1 MRPSRLIALTLF
13 GLAVKKEGR
22 FGDRIIA
29 KILPPDLRKR
39 FTEGASDGQLEVPD
53 GDKGLAGE
61 RDDLLSRGKF
71 LPRFEHISR
80 YSGTARKAHGTVLD
94 IGCGTG
100 YGAAILSTKASVVAL
115 DISPAALRFARKSYS
130 GPEFVMATAIS
141 IPLADESVD
150 MVTAFEII
158 EHLVEPDKFLTE
170 CHRTLKKGGVL
181 VLSSP
186 NPAHLINWLKNK
198 LLGIPIPPKMVAENI
213 YHVREFTHD
222 EMVALLSSKGFKLVH
237 DAKGQT
243 IDLPYIRGPFRFLG
257 IGEVYDVLFSRL
269 GNGFPRISYTVVY
282 VASK

>member
-1 MRPSRLIALTLF
+1 
-13 GLAVKKEGR
+13 VKKEGR
-22 FGDRIIA
+22 FGERIIA
-29 KILPPDLRKR
+29 EMLPGEMRIR
-39 FTEGASDGQLEVPD
+39 FTDGASDGQMEVPD

-71 LPRFEHISR
+71 LARFEHISR

-100 YGAAILSTKASVVAL
+100 YGSAILSTKANVVAL
-115 DISPAALRFARKSYS
+115 DISPAALRFARKSYP
-130 GPEFVMATAIS
+130 GPEFVMATATS

-158 EHLVEPDKFLTE
+158 EHLAEPDKFLAE

-186 NPAHLINWLKNK
+186 NPAHLINWLKCK

-222 EMVALLSSKGFKLVH
+222 EMVALLSSKGFRLAH

>member
-1 MRPSRLIALTLF
+1 M
-13 GLAVKKEGR
+13 KKEGR
-22 FGDRIIA
+22 FGERIIA
-29 KILPPDLRKR
+29 EMLPGEMRIR
-39 FTEGASDGQLEVPD
+39 FTDGASDGQMEVPD

-71 LPRFEHISR
+71 LARFEHISR
-80 YSGTARKAHGTVLD
+80 YSGTARKAHGIVLD

-100 YGAAILSTKASVVAL
+100 YGAAILSTRASVVAL
-115 DISPAALRFARKSYS
+115 DISPAALRFARKSYP
-130 GPEFVMATAIS
+130 GPEFVMATATS

-150 MVTAFEII
+150 MVTAFEMI
-158 EHLVEPDKFLTE
+158 EHLDEPDKFLAE

-186 NPAHLINWLKNK
+186 NPAHLINWLKSK
-198 LLGIPIPPKMVAENI
+198 LLGIPIPPKIVAENI

-222 EMVALLSSKGFKLVH
+222 EMVGLLSSKGFRLLH
-237 DAKGQT
+237 AKGQT

-257 IGEVYDVLFSRL
+257 IGEVYDILFSRL

-282 VASK
+282 VATK